1 MVFTSNGIRPQQILQ
16 IIAVLNQSLS
26 SDVFNTFNKAYALQL
41 DRWLREDVNNK
52 TSREHEVVS
61 SYMPTRVC
69 ICMNS
74 ISHEISVHSK
84 EAFCVNLSAIIYYG
98 NVDICGWIDSLRG
111 LYVQSISHWAP
122 ANIGPYSQAIA
133 VPLSFVQSD
142 DCSSPSSTEYFTFYS
157 GQIGLIPELEM
168 LPSQNDH
175 FMISFLILGRQWASC

>member
-1 MVFTSNGIRPQQILQ
+1 
-16 IIAVLNQSLS
+16 
-26 SDVFNTFNKAYALQL
+26 
-41 DRWLREDVNNK
+41 
-52 TSREHEVVS
+52 
-61 SYMPTRVC
+61 MPTRVC

-133 VPLSFVQSD
+133 VPCPLFNQMIVHLLQVQST
-142 DCSSPSSTEYFTFYS
+142 SHST
-157 GQIGLIPELEM
+157 LVRLV
-168 LPSQNDH
+168 
-175 FMISFLILGRQWASC
+175 